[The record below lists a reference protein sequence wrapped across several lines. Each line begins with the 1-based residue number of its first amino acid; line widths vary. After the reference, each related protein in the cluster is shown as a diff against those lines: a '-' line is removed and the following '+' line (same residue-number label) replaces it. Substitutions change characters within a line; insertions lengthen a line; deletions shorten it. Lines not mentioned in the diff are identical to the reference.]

1 MSIYVVSISFKVMKP
16 QIYQIKFSI
25 RQVFAEKNMKRQKRE
40 PTACAVG
47 SRQKTV

>member
-1 MSIYVVSISFKVMKP
+1 MKP
-16 QIYQIKFSI
+16 QIYQIKLSI
-25 RQVFAEKNMKRQKRE
+25 RQDFAEKKRIKRE